1 VAATQVPRLV
11 DKHTYA
17 LVARHRKAESLCFG
31 GDQAIDLCDGSVEAR
46 DDFDEVE
53 EPGRQAGRDLHARIL
68 DLGA

>member
-1 VAATQVPRLV
+1 
-11 DKHTYA
+11 
-17 LVARHRKAESLCFG
+17 
-31 GDQAIDLCDGSVEAR
+31 VEAR